1 MKQKKNKPTVNWMA
15 IGHELI
21 NCLRT
26 KDRHRL
32 SRYDAFVWLME
43 SIGKGVPVHNEQGVQ
58 IHVLPFSAS
67 YMRLAEEWNWDRHTV
82 QQFLDELTGLSVIS
96 RQRKGNTYVFSLA
109 KKSHKLL
116 LL

>member
-43 SIGKGVPVHNEQGVQ
+43 SIGKGVPVHNEQGEQ

-82 QQFLDELTGLSVIS
+82 QQFLDEWLASRLS

-109 KKSHKLL
+109 KKSHKHLL
-116 LL
+116 L

>member
-1 MKQKKNKPTVNWMA
+1 MKQKKKSTVNWMA

-32 SRYDAFVWLME
+32 SRYHAFLCLME
-43 SIGKGVPVHNEQGVQ
+43 SIGQGSPVCNEQGEQ

-67 YMRLAEEWNWDRHTV
+67 YMRLAEESNCEPHHV
-82 QQFLDELTGLSVIS
+82 QQLLDELAALSVIS
-96 RQRKGNTYVFSLA
+96 RQRTGNTFVFSLA
-109 KKSHKLL
+109 KKSHKQLPI
-116 LL
+116 

>member
-1 MKQKKNKPTVNWMA
+1 MKQKKKSTVNWMA

-43 SIGKGVPVHNEQGVQ
+43 SIGKGIPVCNEQGEQ
-58 IHVLPFSAS
+58 IRSFFQS
-67 YMRLAEEWNWDRHTV
+67 E
-82 QQFLDELTGLSVIS
+82 
-96 RQRKGNTYVFSLA
+96 
-109 KKSHKLL
+109 
-116 LL
+116 

>member
-1 MKQKKNKPTVNWMA
+1 MSSSTVSEPKTA
-15 IGHELI
+15 IV
-21 NCLRT
+21 
-26 KDRHRL
+26 

-43 SIGKGVPVHNEQGVQ
+43 SIGKGVPVHNEQGEQ

-96 RQRKGNTYVFSLA
+96 RQRKYGAQNEAY
-109 KKSHKLL
+109 KCG
-116 LL
+116 

>member
-21 NCLRT
+21 NCLGT

-43 SIGKGVPVHNEQGVQ
+43 SIGKGVPVHNEQGEQ

-96 RQRKGNTYVFSLA
+96 RQREGNTYVFSLA
-109 KKSHKLL
+109 KKSHKHLL
-116 LL
+116 L